1 MQSAG
6 ETARKR
12 VNGNDDFSPPTYLL
26 AIYLNPR
33 ISCSVQRQCSA
44 PVFQSMILD
53 VTDAL
58 QFYLANRVLSN
69 VPRTKLCLVRGM
81 TNV

>member
-1 MQSAG
+1 
-6 ETARKR
+6 
-12 VNGNDDFSPPTYLL
+12 
-26 AIYLNPR
+26 
-33 ISCSVQRQCSA
+33 
-44 PVFQSMILD
+44 MILD